1 MANQQGF
8 SAKGGI
14 DELDRILNHF
24 DRSKM
29 YDDDGNLKYAYYPN
43 LTQRGFDKSYTVSQI
58 DPERTHLNYNLA
70 PAREGGQKAFIE
82 RRLAEIYVHKS
93 ALANAVVDWVVT
105 LPDMEQYVGRER
117 EFFERAYDCCAR
129 KYGEENVV
137 SAYVHMD
144 EVSPHMHFVF
154 IPVVPDRKHEQG
166 WKLSKKEANMCERID
181 AKTGRKV
188 RDTRE
193 FSGQFHAGLNA
204 YIEKAMGV
212 EHAGIVL
219 TDEQRE
225 KRRIKENMRGPAEL
239 RRASAELDRLEE
251 EQRAAREK
259 LAATV
264 AEEAAAGGRLER
276 LRREEEGIADE
287 IAGLE
292 KAEAEPVGESL
303 AESAREVF
311 KARSDGGRER
321 ELAAEKESLRSRIGE
336 LEGDRERIGIRI
348 SELRRG
354 VFELR
359 GRIAELGQALK
370 ERLAAM
376 PMRKNPFDLAT
387 RSSEARE
394 RERVRTP
401 GRSERRRGGFGR

>member
-8 SAKGGI
+8 SAKEGI
-14 DELDRILNHF
+14 GELDRILNHF

-29 YDDDGNLKYAYYPN
+29 YDEEGNLKYAYYPN
-43 LTQRGFDKSYTVSQI
+43 LTQRGFAKSYTVSQI

-70 PAREGGQKAFIE
+70 PAREGGQKAFVE
-82 RRLAEIYVHKS
+82 CRLAEIYVHKS

-105 LPDMEQYVGRER
+105 LPDMGQYVGRER
-117 EFFERAYDCCAR
+117 EFFEHAYDYCAK
-129 KYGEENVV
+129 KYGEENIV

-144 EVSPHMHFVF
+144 EVSPHMHFAF
-154 IPVVPDRKHEQG
+154 IPIVPDKKHEQG
-166 WKLSKKEANMCERID
+166 WKLSKKEVNMCERID

-204 YIEKAMGV
+204 YIEKAMGL

-251 EQRAAREK
+251 EQRAASEK

-264 AEEAAAGGRLER
+264 AEEAAAGDRLER
-276 LRREEEGIADE
+276 LRREEERVAGEVAD
-287 IAGLE
+287 LE
-292 KAEAEPVGESL
+292 KAEMEPVGEGIF
-303 AESAREVF
+303 ESAGALVANRG
-311 KARSDGGRER
+311 DGARER
-321 ELAAEKESLRSRIGE
+321 ELEAENASLRVGIGK
-336 LEGDRERIGIRI
+336 LERDCGNARIRI
-348 SELRRG
+348 SELRAGIAR
-354 VFELR
+354 LR
-359 GRIAELGQALK
+359 GRIAELGVAIK
-370 ERLAAM
+370 ERMERIARRGDPFAA
-376 PMRKNPFDLAT
+376 AI
-387 RSSEARE
+387 EASKILERE
-394 RERVRTP
+394 REQE
-401 GRSERRRGGFGR
+401 GRRRRGRGVGR